1 MTQQN
6 RLITYFVILASV
18 LLVGWWGVPKQDFT
32 PGGLLLPTGNS
43 HFSAIAVDKVSVST
57 NPMLA
62 GTNVGTLN
70 VEYYAPS
77 MDDAKVRDAENYAV
91 QLAAAA
97 GANNVVITG
106 LFRDPSEKTIHLYG
120 KAIRN

>member
-1 MTQQN
+1 M
-6 RLITYFVILASV
+6 
-18 LLVGWWGVPKQDFT
+18 VGWLGVPKQDFT
-32 PGGLLLPTGNS
+32 PRGLLLQMGNS
-43 HFSAIAVDKVSVST
+43 YFSAIAVDKVSVST

-70 VEYYAPS
+70 EEYYAPS
-77 MDDAKVRDAENYAV
+77 MDDAKVREAENYAV